1 MEIAPGKKLPVKN
14 FPANE
19 SKTRKEG
26 LQLDALIE
34 SLAED
39 GIDQDRIDGLINAL
53 EDQLEL
59 LLVKKLAF
67 LKVNLSLIFKNSYL

>member
-19 SKTRKEG
+19 SKTRKG

-53 EDQLEL
+53 KDQWQTGRSIGIIAGQETG
-59 LLVKKLAF
+59 F
-67 LKVNLSLIFKNSYL
+67 SEG